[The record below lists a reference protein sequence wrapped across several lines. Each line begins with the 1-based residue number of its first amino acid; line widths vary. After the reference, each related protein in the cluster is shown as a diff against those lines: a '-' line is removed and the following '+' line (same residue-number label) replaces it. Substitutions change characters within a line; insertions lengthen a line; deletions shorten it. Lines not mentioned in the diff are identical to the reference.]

1 MNDTEWPVVMED
13 ALRGHLSRRCR
24 RAYAHDMRN
33 GLQGIYGGVD
43 ALARAARAAKPTSI
57 PLEQVAQFVQQA
69 ITNHE
74 RGLERIL
81 ESIAPEDA
89 VIAPVA
95 VDELMGAL
103 ARFLTNDAAR
113 NGVRLKLDLGGKML
127 AAVVP
132 AQLRLV
138 FLGLLTDAIDSIP
151 AGGDIRISGQARGAR
166 LQIDFAYPRT
176 DFHADSWVVKA
187 VDDLVAQ
194 VSGRITRQRSAD
206 HGYQVSLDL
215 PAAPA
220 EVASQP
226 TAG

>member
-1 MNDTEWPVVMED
+1 
-13 ALRGHLSRRCR
+13 
-24 RAYAHDMRN
+24 MRN

-43 ALARAARAAKPTSI
+43 ALTRAARAAKPTSI

-81 ESIAPEDA
+81 ESVAPEDA

-95 VDELMGAL
+95 VDELMGTL
-103 ARFLTNDAAR
+103 TRFLTNDAAR
-113 NGVRLKLDLGGKML
+113 NGVRLRLDLEEKML

-132 AQLRLV
+132 AKLRLV
-138 FLGLLTDAIDSIP
+138 LLGLLTDAIDSMP
-151 AGGDIRISGQARGAR
+151 AGGDIRISGRASGAR
-166 LQIDFAYPRT
+166 LQIDFAHPRA
-176 DFHADSWVVKA
+176 DFHAESWVVGA

-206 HGYQVSLDL
+206 HGHQVSLDL
-215 PAAPA
+215 PASPA
-220 EVASQP
+220 EVASCPP